1 MDTRVHGFMD
11 TKDKGNMEK
20 NVPLHEWIHGYRK
33 QKINVTWIQRYKMN
47 GFIDARLKTC
57 IYGSTQIQGYK
68 DPRIKGNK
76 DKRIKVYKYTR
87 IHG

>member
-20 NVPLHEWIHGYRK
+20 NIPLHEWIHGYRK

-47 GFIDARLKTC
+47 GCIDALKHA
-57 IYGSTQIQGYK
+57 YMDLNRYK
-68 DPRIKGNK
+68 D
-76 DKRIKVYKYTR
+76 TR